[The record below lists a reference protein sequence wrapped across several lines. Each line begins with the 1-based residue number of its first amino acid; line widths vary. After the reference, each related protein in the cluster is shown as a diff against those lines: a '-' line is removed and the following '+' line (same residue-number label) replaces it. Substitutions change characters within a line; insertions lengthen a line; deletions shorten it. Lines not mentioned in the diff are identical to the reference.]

1 MLDFFQFRI
10 LNPEMSAGLLLVP
23 LLAWFY
29 YLNLRAKRRFRIQA
43 GYSVAVKKLSRFSSG
58 KEDGVLLV
66 CLIIASS
73 CLMLSLMRP
82 QFHIEKVE
90 PEYEKQDMVLILDRS
105 LSMQARDVTPSR
117 FSRAIREIKAFLA
130 NKPDIVDRVGLVG
143 FAGTSV
149 VLAHLTRDLETLF
162 FFLDWISE
170 DTEPYYGTNMSGAIA
185 SALEMV
191 QADASPGGK
200 TFLLLSD
207 GEDESTELPDYLN
220 RLNDA
225 GIRVH
230 TIGIGSSE
238 SVPIPLAGTGEDT
251 MYLQGEDG
259 DQLTTRFNESTLRNV
274 ASMTHGSFFRSET
287 GHNLAGALKAVV
299 QEEQKQVGWKS
310 SVDFVDLYVPLLIAA
325 CISTFFLFIKA

>member
-1 MLDFFQFRI
+1 MLDSFQFRV

-29 YLNLRAKRRFRIQA
+29 YLNLRAKRCFRIQA
-43 GYSVAVKKLSRFSSG
+43 GYSVTVKKLSRFSSG
-58 KEDGVLLV
+58 KEDWLLLV
-66 CLIIASS
+66 CLIVASS

-82 QFHIEKVE
+82 QFYVEKEE
-90 PEYEKQDMVLILDRS
+90 PEYEKQDLVLILDRS

-117 FSRAIREIKAFLA
+117 FSRAIREIKGFLA

-143 FAGTSV
+143 FAGTAV
-149 VLAHLTRDLETLF
+149 VLSHLTRDLETLF

-170 DTEPYYGTNMSGAIA
+170 DAEPYYGTNISGAIA
-185 SALEMV
+185 SALEMA
-191 QADASPGGK
+191 QDDDSPGGDI
-200 TFLLLSD
+200 FLLLSD
-207 GEDESTELPDYLN
+207 GDDESTGLPDYLD
-220 RLNDA
+220 RLKDA

-259 DQLTTRFNESTLRNV
+259 NQLTTRFDESTLRKV

-287 GHNLAGALKAVV
+287 GHDLAGALKEVV
-299 QEEQKQVGWKS
+299 QQEQKQVGWKS
-310 SVDFVDLYVPLLIAA
+310 SVDFVDLYVPLLIAT
-325 CISTFFLFIKA
+325 CISTFFLFIKT